1 MLKLSV
7 STKPFILNFL
17 AASLIGLFFYAAFS
31 QLLNFEDTR
40 RSMLNQV
47 FPAFIAHILAYLIP
61 LLELIVTALMI
72 FVSTRWIGFY
82 ASAFM
87 LLLFSVYILITM
99 TGVFGRIPCSC
110 GGLLKSQS
118 YWAQL
123 LMNILF
129 LFLAIIGISLEH
141 KILFFRKEGIKTI

>member
-82 ASAFM
+82 ASAFL
-87 LLLFSVYILITM
+87 LLLFSAYILITM
-99 TGVFGRIPCSC
+99 SGVFGRIPCSC
-110 GGLLKSQS
+110 GGLLRSQS
-118 YWAQL
+118 YWPQL

-129 LFLAIIGISLEH
+129 LFLAVIGIYLEH
-141 KILFFRKEGIKTI
+141 KLLFFRKEGIKTI

>member
-47 FPAFIAHILAYLIP
+47 FPVFIAQMLSYLIP
-61 LLELIVTALMI
+61 LLELTITTLLI
-72 FVSTRWIGFY
+72 FVNTRWIGFY
-82 ASAFM
+82 ASAFL
-87 LLLFSVYILITM
+87 LLLFSAYILITM
-99 TGVFGRIPCSC
+99 SGVFGRIPCSC
-110 GGLLKSQS
+110 GGLLRSQS
-118 YWAQL
+118 YWPQL
-123 LMNILF
+123 LMNIFF
-129 LFLAIIGISLEH
+129 LFLAVIGICLEH
-141 KILFFRKEGIKTI
+141 KLLFFRKEGIKTI